1 MNRKIEAG
9 ESSGSMSASELV
21 AFLRE
26 RGVELRTEGG
36 RLRFQAPQGALTPE
50 LRNQVVRRKE
60 EIIAALRRSQGA
72 VSLVFFEK
80 LWEPIRLGRLPLR
93 NRIVMSPM
101 EVDFNSQDGSVTE
114 RTIHYYAERARGGV
128 GLVVVEATCV
138 DHPVGR
144 MSPFQLRADADRF
157 IPGLRR
163 LARALRDAGAGVV
176 LQLHHGGR
184 RASSAVTGQ
193 QPVAPSPIADPAGE
207 LPRELT
213 RDEIAAITTR
223 FAEAARRALI
233 AGFDGIQVHAAH
245 GYLVAQFLSPL
256 SNRRD
261 DEYGGP
267 LENRARFL
275 LEVIAAIRERVGRH
289 YPLLCRLSA
298 ADYEVRDGEI
308 REFAGGLTP
317 AEGRR
322 VAELLE
328 AGGVNA
334 IDVSVTFVGPGKMH
348 PMGWPEGRLAPLA
361 AAVREG
367 VSIPV
372 SATARIPP
380 ELAET
385 LLRDQK
391 LDLVTM
397 GRALIADPHL
407 PRKVAENRSQDV
419 IPCIYCQSCIDPKL
433 REPGVICVVNP
444 ALGHEG
450 DAGVKPA
457 ATPQKVLVVGGGPA
471 GMEAA
476 RSAALRGHEVR
487 LVEAG
492 DALGGQMLLASK
504 PRAAQETLE
513 RFRRYLIRQLEKH
526 GVGIRLGERF
536 TIEDLER
543 WPPDVVVLATGVRA
557 VLPEIPGVEG
567 EQVLFAAA
575 VLEGTPTGRRVA
587 VVGSELVGC
596 ETALCLAAQGKA
608 VTLLGRRPEPA
619 TKVTTDVR
627 TFLLRALEERKIT
640 VLSGVDVEEIVA
652 GGVGFRNPL
661 GERETLAID
670 SVVLATGAGPDR
682 RLLSHLEARVPRVLA
697 VGDCHRPR
705 GLREA
710 IAEGYRAG
718 LSI

>member
-1 MNRKIEAG
+1 MNEEK
-9 ESSGSMSASELV
+9 SSRGSSVSELV
-21 AFLRE
+21 ALLRE

-50 LRNQVVRRKE
+50 LRNQVVRRKQ
-60 EIIAALRRSQGA
+60 EIIGLLRSQGDA
-72 VSLVFFEK
+72 PVSFTK
-80 LWEPIRLGRLPLR
+80 LCEPIRLGKLQLR

-101 EVDFNSQDGSVTE
+101 EVDFNAQDGSVTE
-114 RTIHYYAERARGGV
+114 RTLHYYAERARGGA

-138 DHPVGR
+138 DHPAGR
-144 MSPFQLRADADRF
+144 MSPYQLRADADRF

-163 LARALRDAGAGVV
+163 LARAVRDAGAAVV
-176 LQLHHGGR
+176 LQLHHAGR
-184 RASSAVTGQ
+184 RASSALTGHP
-193 QPVAPSPIADPAGE
+193 PVAPSPIADPAGE
-207 LPRELT
+207 TPHALT

-223 FAEAARRALI
+223 FAEAAGRALI
-233 AGFDGIQVHAAH
+233 AGFDGVQVHAAH

-261 DEYGGP
+261 DEYGGS

-275 LEVIAAIRERVGRH
+275 LDVIAAIRERVGRS

-298 ADYEVRDGEI
+298 ADYEVVSDEI

-328 AGGVNA
+328 AGGVSA
-334 IDVSVTFVGPGKMH
+334 IDVSVTFVGAGRMH

-361 AAVREG
+361 AAVREA

-385 LLRDQK
+385 LLRDRK

-407 PRKVAENRSQDV
+407 PRKIAENRLDDV
-419 IPCIYCQSCIDPKL
+419 VPCIYCQSCVDPQL
-433 REPGVICVVNP
+433 REPGAICVVNP
-444 ALGHEG
+444 VLGRE
-450 DAGVKPA
+450 DKAGVTPA
-457 ATPQKVLVVGGGPA
+457 ATPKRVLVVGGGAA

-476 RSAALRGHEVR
+476 RCAALRGHEVR

-492 DALGGQMLLASK
+492 DALGGRMLLASK
-504 PRAAQETLE
+504 PRAAQETLD
-513 RFRRYLIRQLEKH
+513 RFRRYLIRQLGKH
-526 GVGIRLGERF
+526 GVEVRLGRRF
-536 TIEDLER
+536 AVEDLER
-543 WPPDVVVLATGVRA
+543 RPPEVVVLATGARP

-567 EQVLFAAA
+567 EQVLVATA
-575 VLEGTPTGRRVA
+575 VLEGKPTGQRVA
-587 VVGSELVGC
+587 VVGSERVGC
-596 ETALCLAAQGKA
+596 ETSLTLAAQGKA
-608 VTLLGRRPEPA
+608 VTLLGRGPEPA
-619 TKVTTDVR
+619 TKVTGDVR
-627 TFLLRALEERKIT
+627 SFLLRALEERHVT
-640 VLSGVDVEEIVA
+640 VRSSVQVEEIA
-652 GGVGFRNPL
+652 ADGVVVRNHR
-661 GERETLAID
+661 GERETLAVD
-670 SVVLATGAGPDR
+670 SVVLATGARPDR
-682 RLLSHLEARVPRVLA
+682 GLLSGLEARVARVLEI
-697 VGDCHRPR
+697 GDCHRPR

-710 IAEGYRAG
+710 VAEGHRAG